1 MSTKETELTYV
12 KDCAF
17 FRIGKDKPELRQ
29 EIIAKG
35 YNYLCEMEKV
45 IVFKRD

>member
-1 MSTKETELTYV
+1 MQSKETYV

-17 FRIGKDKPELRQ
+17 FRVGKDTPELRH
-29 EIIAKG
+29 EILARG

-45 IVFKRD
+45 IVFSKRELE